1 MTSFAK
7 TISATPIKAEPSQT
21 KFENVATRKGEPSIH
36 GSEMVARDKPHP
48 APRPSPEIAGEVD
61 RAAFNA
67 AWKREQRHAAFIKE
81 RTDPETGGQVRVFNR
96 QVRR

>member
-7 TISATPIKAEPSQT
+7 NISATPIKAEPSRHE
-21 KFENVATRKGEPSIH
+21 FENATAPKAEPPAR
-36 GSEMVARDKPHP
+36 GSEMIARDKPHP

-61 RAAFNA
+61 RATFNA
-67 AWKREQRHAAFIKE
+67 AWKREQRRAAFIKE
-81 RTDPETGGQVRVFNR
+81 RTAPETGGQARVFNR

>member
-7 TISATPIKAEPSQT
+7 DISPTPIKAEPARNE
-21 KFENVATRKGEPSIH
+21 FGDAAPSKAGQSLR

-67 AWKREQRHAAFIKE
+67 EWEREQRRAAFIKE
-81 RTDPETGGQVRVFNR
+81 RTDRETGGQVRVFNR
-96 QVRR
+96 QVCR